1 MFRRLSLPG
10 NRISLIIFSWGF
22 RGFYYANIYRQRN
35 ISQFL
40 LYQLCYHLLVRELRI
55 LFLIFFAFISARMLN
70 EISTCHENIFSF
82 CGEGL
87 TVVITFLLSGYFF
100 DSVFVDL
107 TSSGSEENRKRTVLS
122 LLLIL
127 PYLFYLMYVILEFFS
142 SISIVT
148 VEYIFSLDLILAFIF
163 YGFVYWVNGKETT
176 RKINLVFMAT
186 FILSLFFLRFVW

>member
-1 MFRRLSLPG
+1 M
-10 NRISLIIFSWGF
+10 
-22 RGFYYANIYRQRN
+22 
-35 ISQFL
+35 
-40 LYQLCYHLLVRELRI
+40 RELRI

-87 TVVITFLLSGYFF
+87 TVVIPFLLSGYFF

-107 TSSGSEENRKRTVLS
+107 TSQGSEENRKRTILS

-186 FILSLFFLRFVW
+186 FILSLFFLRFV